1 MTPVTFEGEIR
12 GCPIDIQ
19 TDFEHP
25 GQCLEPYLPFVLK
38 VHKEGRAIMD
48 FVWDTDHYT
57 GIRAAYFIDP
67 DKKDPVVPW

>member
-48 FVWDTDHYT
+48 FVWDTDH
-57 GIRAAYFIDP
+57 
-67 DKKDPVVPW
+67 

>member
-1 MTPVTFEGEIR
+1 MPVTLPTEYGLSHVRLMTPVTFEGEIR

-48 FVWDTDHYT
+48 FVWDTDH
-57 GIRAAYFIDP
+57 
-67 DKKDPVVPW
+67 